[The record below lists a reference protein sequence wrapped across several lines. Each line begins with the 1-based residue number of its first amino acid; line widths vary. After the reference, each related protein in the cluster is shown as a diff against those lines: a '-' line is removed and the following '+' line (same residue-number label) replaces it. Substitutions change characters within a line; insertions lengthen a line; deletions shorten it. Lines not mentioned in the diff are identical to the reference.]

1 MARQAQTS
9 VMGDYVPYEA
19 GVVIITPLDKNGV
32 PDKSK
37 AVATQRDFLQSPQT
51 SETRT
56 METLANGHGNDK
68 PIATGAQFKI
78 AVIANVSE
86 PRFHALAANR
96 TITELAVGDT
106 ANVARRETTIVP
118 LKVGLTDPYTYEVA
132 FGTTTAGG
140 VTATPA
146 MDADGDYDIMVQD
159 GFGNFL
165 ENGGAAVTTLEVG
178 IFEYDSGTKI
188 MSFSADY
195 EEIPLRC
202 VFYEVMP
209 YGGMKIENNEQLSTP
224 MFRVE
229 VFGYAKSAE
238 SEEVYPRTTIIER
251 ATYDGDI
258 TDTTT
263 QKSINNPLTYNF
275 TSAPVPKGVKVF
287 KEYIEA
293 LSTAVV

>member
-32 PDKSK
+32 PDKSR
-37 AVATQRDFLQSPQT
+37 AIATQRDFLQSTQT

-56 METLANGHGNDK
+56 METLANGNGNDK
-68 PIATGAQFKI
+68 PFATGAQFKI
-78 AVIANVSE
+78 AIISNVYD

-96 TITELAVGDT
+96 TITEMAVGDT

-118 LKVGLTDPYTYEVA
+118 LKVGSTAPYTYEVA
-132 FGTTTAGG
+132 FGTTSAGG
-140 VTATPA
+140 VAETPA
-146 MDADGDYDIMVQD
+146 MDADGDYGIMVQD
-159 GFGNFL
+159 RFGNFL
-165 ENGGAAVTTLEVG
+165 ENGGAAATTLKVG
-178 IFEYDSGTKI
+178 IFKYDSGTKK
-188 MSFSADY
+188 MSFSSDY
-195 EEIPLRC
+195 NNIPLRC

-224 MFRVE
+224 LFRVE